1 MKKTAIVDIK
11 GGLGNQIFIISF
23 ANCLK
28 NYGFNVLLDTSFYK
42 SSHDFQRDLLI
53 DINEFG
59 FKEISL
65 KHNRIFKITNSLF
78 EEISNLEKIKPKFL
92 NRFTGYYQNTSFI
105 DKSFLEKKLSL
116 PKTKI
121 QNSVMMHIRRSDY
134 IELNEDLKIKYYKSA
149 LNKIEN
155 KILNC
160 EINIFSD
167 DSNLNIKDFKNF
179 NVSKIFNNLDDDP
192 LEIFKEMTRH
202 QNFIISN
209 STYSFLAA
217 FLGQQENSEIYYP
230 NPWMRNSD
238 FSINNIP
245 KNWIQIKNKI

>member
-23 ANCLK
+23 ANYLK
-28 NYGFNVLLDTSFYK
+28 NNGFNVLVDTSFYK

-78 EEISNLEKIKPKFL
+78 EEIHNLEGIKLKFF
-92 NRFTGYYQNTSFI
+92 NKFTGYYQNTSFI
-105 DKSFLEKKLSL
+105 DKSFLEQKLSL

-121 QNSVMMHIRRSDY
+121 QNSVMIHIRRSDY
-134 IELNEDLKIKYYKSA
+134 VELNEELKIKYYKSA
-149 LNKIEN
+149 LKKIEN
-155 KILNC
+155 KLINC

-167 DSNLNIKDFKNF
+167 DSKLNIKDFKNF

-217 FLGQQENSEIYYP
+217 FLGQEKNSTIYYP
-230 NPWMRNSD
+230 YPWMRNSN
-238 FSINNIP
+238 F
-245 KNWIQIKNKI
+245 QIKNFPKKWTQLTNN